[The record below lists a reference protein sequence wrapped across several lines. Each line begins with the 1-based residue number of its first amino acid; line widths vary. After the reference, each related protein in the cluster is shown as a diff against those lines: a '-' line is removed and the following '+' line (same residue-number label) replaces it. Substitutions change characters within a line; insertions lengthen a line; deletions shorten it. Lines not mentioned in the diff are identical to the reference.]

1 MWGGGMASNI
11 QLIYIYITQPPPHNT
26 FKDNTEA
33 KIHCISRE
41 DFFKDY

>member
-1 MWGGGMASNI
+1 MWGGGMAKNI
-11 QLIYIYITQPPPHNT
+11 QLIYIYNSASTHNT

-41 DFFKDY
+41 GFLDY